1 MRTLMKN
8 SLLNCNIWTT
18 FAILATLNVLDA
30 ASTAILVHKFGSII
44 EANPIVRYWIEVY
57 GVTGI
62 YMIKFVA
69 VAFLGLT
76 VAAIIK
82 ITPTWKYF
90 KVTHISLWVLNIM
103 LTAIVLHNVILVINT
118 INT

>member
-1 MRTLMKN
+1 MMDSMKN
-8 SLLNCNIWTT
+8 SLLKFNIWTT

-30 ASTAILVHKFGSII
+30 ASTAVLVNQFGPNV
-44 EANPIVRYWIEVY
+44 EANPIVRYWIEAY

-62 YMIKFVA
+62 YMIKFIV

-76 VAAIIK
+76 ICSINRYVQLQRGYK
-82 ITPTWKYF
+82 IAHVSMW
-90 KVTHISLWVLNIM
+90 ILNAM
-103 LTAIVLHNVILVINT
+103 LLLIVVNNVILVINT